1 MEQNWHLMKSEV
13 SSDHIEKIK
22 LAFSYFGF
30 EMHRTLHSNTFPF
43 ILSLFLF
50 FATDFLTVS
59 CPCACVLRLVKESSP
74 LEKGGI
80 CVQSWC
86 CGFSWLFLLLKR
98 VSIIILYLAT
108 SYISW
113 SVFHPSSLFVCKLM
127 KAVTK
132 LKLSQFPKL
141 HKLGRC

>member
-1 MEQNWHLMKSEV
+1 M
-13 SSDHIEKIK
+13 IK
-22 LAFSYFGF
+22 LAFGCFGF

-50 FATDFLTVS
+50 FATNSVTVS
-59 CPCACVLRLVKESSP
+59 CYCACVLCLVNESSP
-74 LEKGGI
+74 LYKDGI

-86 CGFSWLFLLLKR
+86 CGFSWLCLLLKR

-108 SYISW
+108 AYISW
-113 SVFHPSSLFVCKLM
+113 SVFRPPSLFVFKSM
-127 KAVTK
+127 KAVAK